1 MQVHSM
7 ISKRF
12 NKITTEAQ
20 GTMGIIESRNLLKGG
35 SNTTMEDGS
44 IKLGDRNIR
53 NIKVEGRNIK
63 EGDRNPIPIKGDRK
77 PIPTKGDRK
86 PIPIKGDRKTIERM
100 SLDEM

>member
-1 MQVHSM
+1 
-7 ISKRF
+7 
-12 NKITTEAQ
+12 
-20 GTMGIIESRNLLKGG
+20 MGIIESRNLLKGG